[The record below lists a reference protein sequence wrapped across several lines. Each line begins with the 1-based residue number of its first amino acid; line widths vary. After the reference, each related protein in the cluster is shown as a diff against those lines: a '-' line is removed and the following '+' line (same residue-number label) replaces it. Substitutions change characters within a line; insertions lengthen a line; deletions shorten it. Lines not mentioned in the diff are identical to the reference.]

1 MAKELNCENFDLAA
15 FVDGELDAH
24 ADLAIEA
31 HLGACPSCR
40 LELNA
45 QKQFLR
51 MLETS
56 LRKPEAE
63 MELPRDFSKRI
74 ITTAE
79 NNVVG
84 LRSWK
89 ERFNAVFIIAS
100 LLIFS
105 LFVLGAE
112 GADLVATSGALV
124 QKLAAVGAF
133 ATQMAYSFLMGVV
146 VLVRS
151 LVRILNP
158 ADGVLATLGVFGVVS
173 LFVLGLKFV
182 PFRKLLRPLF

>member
-40 LELNA
+40 SELNA

-89 ERFNAVFIIAS
+89 ERFNAVFIIAEQK
-100 LLIFS
+100 IARF
-105 LFVLGAE
+105 E
-112 GADLVATSGALV
+112 GEQRV
-124 QKLAAVGAF
+124 
-133 ATQMAYSFLMGVV
+133 
-146 VLVRS
+146 
-151 LVRILNP
+151 VRIVEKRQSYT
-158 ADGVLATLGVFGVVS
+158 AW
-173 LFVLGLKFV
+173 
-182 PFRKLLRPLF
+182 